1 MPLIYE
7 INMIKFYIYSMD
19 HNPPHV
25 HVKFKGAE
33 LICELNN
40 LTITHS
46 KGFKNKE
53 EKLIIGF
60 IKLKKS
66 LFLEA
71 WSEYNEK

>member
-1 MPLIYE
+1 MPLIFE
-7 INMIKFYIYSMD
+7 INMIKFYIYSRD
-19 HNPPHV
+19 HNPPHI

-33 LICELNN
+33 LICNLND

-46 KGFKNKE
+46 KGFKTKE
-53 EKLIIGF
+53 EKLVKSF
-60 IKLKKS
+60 IKKKKP